1 MRQRQ
6 EGRGRGG
13 SALETSVLHKV
24 VRHVQSA
31 APRFQAI
38 LAAHSCKSR
47 VFEVVDYFVCQHC
60 ARNNVYIK
68 GYPVFAQYKA
78 MSALYT
84 KAHFGPTPTKRGGGH
99 THPAGAVLTVAGYD
113 MSLAQAHFLWWMVMH
128 DIDAHL
134 LPRFDGMEDEMAQ
147 FKRDMARK
155 YRLRQRAKRMR
166 EEGGEELAL
175 GKTATQ
181 YAKQV
186 QPVLVGNGNGRGR
199 PGKKKCHRTVSA

>member
-1 MRQRQ
+1 MQQRQ
-6 EGRGRGG
+6 G
-13 SALETSVLHKV
+13 SAVEQSVLRKV

-38 LAAHSCKSR
+38 LAARPCKTR

-60 ARNNVYIK
+60 ARNNVFIK

-84 KAHFGPTPTKRGGGH
+84 KAHFGPMPTKGGGH
-99 THPAGAVLTVAGYD
+99 AHVLTVAGYD

-134 LPRFDGMEDEMAQ
+134 LSRFDCMEDEMAR

-155 YRLRQRAKRMR
+155 YRRRQRAKRMR
-166 EEGGEELAL
+166 DSGNEAGAGEEELAL

-181 YAKQV
+181 YAKHV
-186 QPVLVGNGNGRGR
+186 QPVLVGNERRRRAKKNG
-199 PGKKKCHRTVSA
+199 TVSRT